1 MADRPT
7 AARAGGL
14 AAALAVLTL
23 ATLAGIGVEAMAMS
37 WPRTF
42 G

>member
-1 MADRPT
+1 MT
-7 AARAGGL
+7 
-14 AAALAVLTL
+14 AALAVLTL
-23 ATLAGIGVEAMAMS
+23 ATIASIGVEAMAMS